1 MQCGITEQSGVWTV
15 PLSAKHTAYSSIFFT
30 RGRSAPNYVVI
41 LVDTKKFI
49 AMYENNND
57 SLSAIPRADTW
68 PPQQLAGLSSFLQP
82 TSSHPEMPRLTFSFD
97 EVRTWR
103 SLWFKQR
110 RPCLTFGNGR
120 HRLRYLEYAGA
131 PCIPV
136 EVGVNGAN
144 FLADLCGC

>member
-49 AMYENNND
+49 ALYENNND

-68 PPQQLAGLSSFLQP
+68 PPPTTRRTLQLSSTHEQ
-82 TSSHPEMPRLTFSFD
+82 SPRNAEIDIQL
-97 EVRTWR
+97 
-103 SLWFKQR
+103 
-110 RPCLTFGNGR
+110 
-120 HRLRYLEYAGA
+120 
-131 PCIPV
+131 
-136 EVGVNGAN
+136 
-144 FLADLCGC
+144 